1 VSFALTYSRR
11 ELRRR
16 WVRTALTALG
26 LAAGVSL
33 VVGIIGVS
41 QGLDDAQTKVL
52 SPLHS
57 VGTDILVTRAVTT
70 QQSTAVAGAGGV
82 GAGAGSFCLNAGIAA
97 AGPNAGAGPVSSSAA
112 DQKALCD
119 ENSSIVTDLSKL
131 GKPGDK
137 FIRDFFLP
145 ATLLTF
151 ADSTVGSV
159 QHLDGVQSAVG
170 GLSMLATH
178 QTGTVPEIVAEVQ
191 TGGQQIEQTTTPPPF
206 TAAES
211 AATRDCIIKN
221 LPAPS
226 PGAKPPP
233 DNGLGGL
240 NSAIFQ
246 KCLPDRFKFIVN
258 KYIVPQQTIRQVV
271 NPPSTDIA
279 ADNYTAAGVD
289 PQHPDEGL
297 ITQSQ
302 VVKGQYLDATATDEV
317 LLGTTYASRKSLD
330 VGATVPINGSDY
342 HVVGLVTP
350 TLTGNTADVY
360 LPLSALQ
367 QLSSKTGRVNMV
379 LVRASSSSSVEGV
392 ATEIRKLLPG
402 TQVVTTQTL
411 ADQVTGSLVDAKH
424 LADRLGTA
432 LAVIV
437 LAGAFL
443 IAILLTLAAVARRV
457 REIGTLRAIGWSRA
471 MVVRQV
477 LLETIGISVLG
488 GLIGVGLGLGVDA
501 AVTHLSPTL
510 SASNI
515 AVVGQ
520 GTSSLASQFGAL
532 GRSVGSSRDVVTNV
546 SISPPINATTL
557 LAAALLGLAGGLL
570 AGAIGGWRA
579 ARLAPAVALRDLG

>member
-16 WVRTALTALG
+16 WVRTVLTALG

-41 QGLDDAQTKVL
+41 QGLNDAQTQVL
-52 SPLHS
+52 SPLRS
-57 VGTDILVTRAVTT
+57 VGTDILVTRAVTN
-70 QQSTAVAGAGGV
+70 QAAGSGGGGV
-82 GAGAGSFCLNAGIAA
+82 AAGVGSFCLSAGLAA
-97 AGPNAGAGPVSSSAA
+97 AGPAVAAPSSSSA

-137 FIRDFFLP
+137 FTRDFFLP

-151 ADSTVGSV
+151 ADSTVATV
-159 QHLDGVQSAVG
+159 QHLDGVASAVG

-178 QTGTVPEIVAEVQ
+178 QTGTVPEIVAEVT
-191 TGGQQIEQTTTPPPF
+191 TGGQEIDQSITPAPF
-206 TAAES
+206 TADEA

-221 LPAPS
+221 LPAPK

-240 NSAIFQ
+240 NSTIFQ
-246 KCLPDRFKFIVN
+246 TCLPARFKFIVN
-258 KYIVPQQTIRQVV
+258 KYIVPQQTIRQIVS
-271 NPPSTDIA
+271 PPSTDIA

-289 PQHPDEGL
+289 PMHPDEGL
-297 ITQSQ
+297 ITRSQ
-302 VVKGQYLDATATDEV
+302 VVKGGYLDATATDEV
-317 LLGTTYASRKSLD
+317 LLGTTYASRKTLD
-330 VGATVPINGSDY
+330 VGSTVPINGADY

-360 LPLSALQ
+360 LPLRALQ
-367 QLSSKTGRVNMV
+367 VLSSKTGRVNMV
-379 LVRASSSSSVEGV
+379 LVRATSSSSVETV
-392 ATEIRKLLPG
+392 AAEIRTLLPG

-411 ADQVTGSLVDAKH
+411 ADQVTGSLVDAKR

-457 REIGTLRAIGWSRA
+457 REIGTLRAIGWSRF

-477 LLETIGISVLG
+477 LLETVGISILG
-488 GLIGVGLGLGVDA
+488 GLIGVALGLGVDA

-520 GTSSLASQFGAL
+520 GTSPLASQFGAL
-532 GRSVGSSRDVVTNV
+532 GRSVGSARDTVTTV
-546 SISPPINATTL
+546 SISPPISGITL
-557 LAAALLGLAGGLL
+557 ALAALLGLAGGVL
-570 AGAIGGWRA
+570 AGAVGGWRA